1 MNQKITL
8 KKKIEKRN
16 NMYTSEIK
24 ELVKL
29 RNNLLEVREYIDII
43 DNSPQIDHIIYE
55 QEYFNIFSNDG
66 LDIKIKIKEIQ

>member
-1 MNQKITL
+1 
-8 KKKIEKRN
+8 
-16 NMYTSEIK
+16 MYTSEIV

-66 LDIKIKIKEIQ
+66 LNVKIKIKEIQ

>member
-1 MNQKITL
+1 
-8 KKKIEKRN
+8 
-16 NMYTSEIK
+16 MYTSEIK

-66 LDIKIKIKEIQ
+66 LDVKIKIKEIEK